1 MTDVLLEPQGG
12 ARETGVKAVHLTLD
26 ILETISL
33 APNGLGVSELALT
46 LGFTK
51 SSIFRHLQTLV
62 DRGYLL
68 QNPDTFRYMLG
79 LRAAS
84 LGRMAAKEAD
94 LEVAAQG
101 PMRQLRDEVG
111 QTVTLVVIDAKSLL
125 VVDRLLGFDM
135 LEISVR
141 PGSILP
147 LHATSHGKIAMAFS
161 RQPLMELAR
170 SRPLERLTPF
180 TVTNWEQLEEQ
191 IALIRRQG
199 WSSSPQEI
207 MLGINALSAPIFD
220 RTGDCIAALAI
231 VGSIQ
236 YVPPEPPP
244 QQLAALLNA
253 VRSISMQLGFNPP
266 SR

>member
-1 MTDVLLEPQGG
+1 MTDLLLESHAGS
-12 ARETGVKAVHLTLD
+12 RETGVKAVHLTLD
-26 ILETISL
+26 ILETISQ
-33 APNGLGVSELALT
+33 APNGLGVSELAAT

-62 DRGYLL
+62 ERGYLL
-68 QNPDTFRYMLG
+68 QNPDTLRYTLG

-84 LGRMAAKEAD
+84 LGRLAAREAN
-94 LEVAAQG
+94 LVAAAQG

-135 LEISVR
+135 LEIGVR

-147 LHATSHGKIAMAFS
+147 LHATSHGKVAMAFS
-161 RQPLMELAR
+161 RQPLAKLAR

-180 TVTNWEQLEEQ
+180 TVTDWAQLEEQ
-191 IALIRRQG
+191 IALIRQQG

-207 MLGINALSAPIFD
+207 VLGINALSAPIFD
-220 RTGDCIAALAI
+220 RTGDCVAALAI

-236 YVPPEPPP
+236 FVPPEPPR
-244 QQLAALLNA
+244 QQLSALLNA
-253 VRSISMQLGFNPP
+253 TRSISMQLGFNPP